1 MKSWSEINFLWGSQN
16 LWWARPSIAF
26 WDWDW
31 DFCIVVSKFETDTE
45 TFEISLKFWD
55 WYRDFWQ
62 VVSKLETGLET
73 TLVSV
78 SLSRPKSR
86 SSLNQSGGWANMPT
100 RFSNTYTSGTECRID
115 LKPGCKLELFRC
127 PKVYK
132 KNDQFGLSKD
142 PGEPWVPQNLLYF
155 CILDNKTR
163 IKGL

>member
-55 WYRDFWQ
+55 WYWDFWQ

-78 SLSRPKSR
+78 SVSRPKSR
-86 SSLNQSGGWANMPT
+86 SSLLYVYLKKQQKKIMKMKIST
-100 RFSNTYTSGTECRID
+100 RFKVSTWICLLDLSVHRIS
-115 LKPGCKLELFRC
+115 
-127 PKVYK
+127 
-132 KNDQFGLSKD
+132 QM
-142 PGEPWVPQNLLYF
+142 
-155 CILDNKTR
+155 
-163 IKGL
+163 